1 MFHKFQWVYSLTQ
14 CVGLPTS
21 QTSVM
26 IAMGF
31 VVGAVFYQL
40 DDRMFTTLG
49 SFITDRWSEL
59 PDIDTDAVEPLTLGF
74 GCYTEVA

>member
-1 MFHKFQWVYSLTQ
+1 
-14 CVGLPTS
+14 
-21 QTSVM
+21 M

-40 DDRMFTTLG
+40 DDRMFTILG

-74 GCYTEVA
+74 GCYTEVAFWGFVLYTTTLIHELP